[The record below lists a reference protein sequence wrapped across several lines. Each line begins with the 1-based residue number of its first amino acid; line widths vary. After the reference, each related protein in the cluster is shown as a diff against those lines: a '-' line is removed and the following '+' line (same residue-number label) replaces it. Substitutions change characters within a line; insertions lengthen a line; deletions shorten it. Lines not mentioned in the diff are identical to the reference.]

1 MSPLIATLS
10 NESDPSWTRMCPE
23 AGFEMSE
30 SEAPASVEVVDKKDK
45 FPDPSVPNTWFALPS
60 EEGRTKDTFESVSG
74 LSKQQNYFRCLN
86 LPLTLMNHL
95 RLNHYQLKSRKVLQ
109 KNLLTYPY
117 NTYHQ

>member
-30 SEAPASVEVVDKKDK
+30 SEAPKSVEVVDKKDK

-60 EEGRTKDTFESVSG
+60 EEGRTKDTFEKEVYQK
-74 LSKQQNYFRCLN
+74 LKATEL
-86 LPLTLMNHL
+86 LPLSESSINFNEPPEVEPLPTK
-95 RLNHYQLKSRKVLQ
+95 KSEGVAEEPA
-109 KNLLTYPY
+109 NISV
-117 NTYHQ
+117 